1 MSHASL
7 AGLLDRAELLW
18 PERLAVVDGEQRWT
32 YREFAAVVRTRA
44 AGIAAARVGVG
55 DRIAALC
62 DNHAEFLAL
71 HFATARLGAILV
83 PINTRLSPHEVA
95 DILALAGPRLVI
107 ADDEHR
113 GLVAG
118 PVLAPGEPGASM
130 PSPADDA
137 LPSPALR
144 AEQPAQIYF
153 TSGTTG
159 RPKGV
164 VLTHGNVLA
173 HAVSTIAELALDERD
188 VWAHV
193 APMFHLADAWASFA
207 ITAVGG
213 RHVFQRRF
221 AAAACLELLERERV
235 TVTNLVP
242 TMLNRLVDEPGA
254 ADRDW
259 SAFRV
264 LLSGGAPI
272 APQTVRRIRETF
284 RCRYVQTY
292 GMTETSPYLTMSIPL
307 ARHDALDAD
316 ARLSIA
322 ARTGRPV
329 LGIEL
334 RVVDE
339 LGRAV
344 PRDDRSVGE
353 IVVRGPTVTPGYWD
367 DPIATAAAF
376 THDGFLR
383 TGDLAT
389 QDADGSVR
397 IVDRKKDVIKSGGET
412 VFSTEVEHRLYEH
425 DAVLEAAVY
434 GRPDPDLGERVV
446 AAVVLKP
453 NHHASE
459 AELIAHCRATLA
471 GFKTPKSIGFVDAL
485 PRTGT
490 GKISKR
496 LLRDS

>member
-1 MSHASL
+1 MTYASL

-18 PERLAVVDGEQRWT
+18 PGQLAAVDGDLHWT
-32 YREFAAVVRTRA
+32 YREL
-44 AGIAAARVGVG
+44 GDAARAMASALVSRGVG
-55 DRIAALC
+55 HGDRVAALC

-71 HFATARLGAILV
+71 HFAVAQLGAILV
-83 PINTRLSPHEVA
+83 PINTRLSASEVDGIVA
-95 DILALAGPRLVI
+95 FAGPRVLV

-113 GLVAG
+113 ASGA
-118 PVLAPGEPGASM
+118 APGLLPRELLDAPAHASV
-130 PSPADDA
+130 PSPAI
-137 LPSPALR
+137 R
-144 AEQPAQIYF
+144 AEEPAQIYF

-164 VLTHGNVLA
+164 VLTHGNVHA
-173 HAVSTIAELALDERD
+173 HAVMTIAELALGERD

-213 RHVFQRRF
+213 RHVFLRRF
-221 AAAACLELLERERV
+221 AARPCLDLLERERV

-242 TMLNRLVDEPGA
+242 TMLTRLVHEPDA
-254 ADRDW
+254 AARDW

-272 APQTVRRIRETF
+272 APSTVRRIRETF

-292 GMTETSPYLTMSIPL
+292 GMTETSPYLTLSIPL
-307 ARHDALDAD
+307 ARHDALDDD
-316 ARLSIA
+316 ARLAIA

-334 RVVDE
+334 RVADE
-339 LGRAV
+339 QGRNV
-344 PRDDRSVGE
+344 PRDDRCVGE
-353 IVVRGPTVTPGYWD
+353 ILVRGPTVTPGYWN
-367 DPIATAAAF
+367 DPAATAAAF
-376 THDGFLR
+376 TADGFLR

-389 QDADGSVR
+389 QDAGGSVR
-397 IVDRKKDVIKSGGET
+397 IVDRRKDVIKTGGES
-412 VFSTEVEHRLYEH
+412 VFSTEVEHRLCEH

-434 GRPDPDLGERVV
+434 GEPDDDLGERVV
-446 AAVVLKP
+446 AAVALKP
-453 NHHASE
+453 GAVATA
-459 AELIAHCRATLA
+459 AELVAHCRASLA
-471 GFKTPKSIGFVDAL
+471 GFKSPKAIRFVDAL

-496 LLRDS
+496 LLRGS